1 MKLKLA
7 ENIRALRR
15 ARGLTQEQLAEA
27 LGVTIGAVSKWELG
41 GSTPELTLIIEMAS
55 FFETSV
61 DVLLGYEWHRQTVE
75 ELTEQLCALRSA
87 KRLDEAAQLAEKAL
101 QKYPNHFSIVYQ
113 SAMIYYVMLEERPA
127 RRALELFERA
137 CGLIEQNTDERI
149 SLILLQNRIAETYLI
164 LGKYD
169 EALRRFQQNNH
180 GGLNN
185 AVIGNTL
192 AANLHRPDEALP
204 YLSEALGDCITT
216 LFRICV
222 GYVNAYVQRAEYD
235 RALDHRPN
243 G

>member
-1 MKLKLA
+1 MA
-7 ENIRALRR
+7 QADRGGIDRTALRVAKR
-15 ARGLTQEQLAEA
+15 
-27 LGVTIGAVSKWELG
+27 
-41 GSTPELTLIIEMAS
+41 
-55 FFETSV
+55 
-61 DVLLGYEWHRQTVE
+61 
-75 ELTEQLCALRSA
+75 

-180 GGLNN
+180 GGLNKPSS
-185 AVIGNTL
+185 AIRWQPTCI
-192 AANLHRPDEALP
+192 ARTRPCP
-204 YLSEALGDCITT
+204 I
-216 LFRICV
+216 FRRRWAI
-222 GYVNAYVQRAEYD
+222 A
-235 RALDHRPN
+235 
-243 G
+243 